1 MMIGRLISVTVSA
14 VLFVGCSEKSV
25 AFRNTP
31 PNMDITSPVEG
42 ELFDLGEPIHFE
54 ALVADSQDDTTD
66 LGILWESSIDGPMD
80 DDAADSAGLVLFDS
94 SILTAGLHTVSLQV
108 TDLNEES
115 ATSSITIQ
123 VGGDG
128 PGAEDAPVIF
138 IEGPFEG
145 EEVQQWDML
154 TVIAQ
159 IQDDEQP
166 WETLEA
172 NITSSRDGVLWEG
185 SPNSGGIVQ
194 VDTMDLAVGPHTI
207 TVMAVDDDGNSTTES
222 VAIDVVADARPG
234 AIIIEPGAGDW
245 FWNSDLIHFEAEVF
259 DDFTDSQDLNIRW
272 ISDVDGILGT
282 LSASASGVATV
293 DTILT
298 PGYHLITLAVTD
310 EDGNM
315 TEETINLEIRDPLA
329 HDADLDGYSE
339 LAGDC
344 DDADPYTS
352 PGAVEICDAYDND
365 CDGEINEDFLDEFEP
380 SDSKDAS
387 YDLGTVDGDA
397 GILGL
402 GAGTD
407 SSSLGMTLHSAEDED
422 WIYFDADDDWFD
434 SPNVRVEVGNFA
446 AAGDY
451 VVELYLD
458 DTMEDIATGSG
469 RLTVS
474 FAGEGGFLG
483 GLFSGSGDDDFWIR
497 IYSDSWLASDCDH
510 RYTVEV
516 SAY

>member
-1 MMIGRLISVTVSA
+1 MMIHRLIPVTVYAA
-14 VLFVGCSEKSV
+14 VFGGCSEKSI

-31 PNMDITSPVEG
+31 PSMDITSPG
-42 ELFDLGEPIHFE
+42 DDELFDLGEPIHFE
-54 ALVADSQDDTTD
+54 ALIADSQDDTTE

-94 SILTAGLHTVSLQV
+94 SILSAGLHTISLQV

-115 ATSSITIQ
+115 ATSSVTIQ

-128 PGAEDAPVIF
+128 PGADDAPIIF

-145 EEVQQWDML
+145 QEVLQWEML

-159 IQDDEQP
+159 IQDDQQP
-166 WETLEA
+166 WETLTA
-172 NITSSRDGVLWEG
+172 NITSSREGVLWEG
-185 SPNSGGIVQ
+185 NPDEAGIVQ
-194 VDTMDLAVGPHTI
+194 VDTDSLAVGPHTI
-207 TVMAVDDDGNSTTES
+207 TVMALDDEGNSTTES
-222 VAIDVVADARPG
+222 VAIEVVADSRPN
-234 AIIIEPGAGDW
+234 AVITAPGAGDW
-245 FWNSDLIHFEAEVF
+245 FWNSDMIHFEAEVV
-259 DDFTDSQDLNIRW
+259 DDFTDAQDLNIRW
-272 ISDVDGILGT
+272 ISDLDGILGT
-282 LSASASGVATV
+282 LSASASGVATA

-298 PGYHLITLAVTD
+298 PGYHLITLAVDD

-315 TEETINLEIRDPLA
+315 TEETINLEIRDPMA
-329 HDADLDGYSE
+329 HDGDLDGYSE

-352 PGAVEICDAYDND
+352 PGAEEVCDAYDND
-365 CDGEINEDFLDEFEP
+365 CDGEINEDFADEFEP
-380 SDSKDAS
+380 SDSKEAS
-387 YDLGTVDGDA
+387 YDMGTVDGDA
-397 GILGL
+397 GFMGIG
-402 GAGTD
+402 GGTD
-407 SSSLGMTLHSAEDED
+407 ESSLGMTLHSADDED
-422 WIYFDADDDWFD
+422 WVYFDADDDWFD
-434 SPNVRVEVGNFA
+434 SPNLRVEVGMFS

-469 RLTVS
+469 RLTVT
-474 FAGEGGFLG
+474 FEGEGGFLG
-483 GLFSGSGDDDFWIR
+483 GLFSGSGDDDFWVR
-497 IYSDSWLASDCDH
+497 IYSDGWLASDCDR